1 MKISDLIEDI
11 IKEMLD
17 NDEGIASFQRNELA
31 YRLNCVPSQ
40 INYVINSRFTTDHGY
55 SVESRRGGGGNITI
69 TRIKMDNAGYLMHI
83 ASSIGITISQSV
95 AMTFIK
101 NFLDYGAVNKKE
113 AQLMASAVSDNVL
126 RSISQPQ
133 RDVLRASILKNMIVS
148 IIS

>member
-17 NDEGIASFQRNELA
+17 NDEGVANFQRNELA

-55 SVESRRGGGGNITI
+55 YVESRRGGGGNITI
-69 TRIKMDNAGYLMHI
+69 TRIKMDNTGYLMHI
-83 ASSIGITISQSV
+83 ASSIGVTISQTV

-126 RSISQPQ
+126 RSICQPQ
-133 RDVLRASILKNMIVS
+133 RDILRASILKNMVVS